1 MKLSETLRVTR
12 DVALAENAFVSLI
25 WKAVLRALDCTGS
38 LCLVSANMVF
48 HMERA
53 DDFLKTEETSLP

>member
-1 MKLSETLRVTR
+1 MKLSETLRETKG
-12 DVALAENAFVSLI
+12 VALAENAFVSLI

-38 LCLVSANMVF
+38 LCLVLADS

-53 DDFLKTEETSLP
+53 DDFLKAEETSLP